1 MSWRDAPV
9 VEDYDLHAVPV
20 PPSGIPEQAP
30 SSVLEDVT
38 GIAKSAGAYA
48 KGAALPTIGSI
59 ALPAAAT
66 ALAGPANLP
75 FIPLE
80 QGIGSGI
87 GEGINQLTGITE
99 PSLKQLGMA
108 TVAPIMM
115 GYGLNLLRTG
125 SAVGKTLNTEA
136 PKMATQQM
144 QGYRN
149 AIPSQ
154 ALFEQATQQGV
165 KIPLSKTMTALQ
177 DLRTSIGEA
186 TPAGQRAFETVLKQT
201 GLEDLATMP
210 GGVTPSKLQHLLAD
224 VGKLQSQA
232 SKEGGL
238 KAGYLGQFFGALKD
252 DLEQSGSSLAGARQ
266 AFKRESVLNE
276 IDDAVSNAMFI
287 KKGQGLQTEFS
298 ANKILNTLN
307 KTDEGLGKYF
317 SQSFTPKEQVEIKSL
332 FGFLNSLPSLKP
344 GAGQQFGSGRF
355 FERVTR
361 SGGGGG
367 VGAGIGF
374 ALYGAPGAAVGA
386 GVGVLAPEVAEA
398 SKLVLQAWK
407 MPGGRQIVKNLLT
420 NSDGALTPYV
430 GSTLTAFVTG
440 LNATQARP
448 PSVSGTMLQPM
459 PNDFLAGSRLS
470 EYRDATLDPTSARPQ
485 SMRH

>member
-1 MSWRDAPV
+1 MAACACAFASMILAFISSKASVVDA
-9 VEDYDLHAVPV
+9 ETTVPD
-20 PPSGIPEQAP
+20 AC
-30 SSVLEDVT
+30 
-38 GIAKSAGAYA
+38 
-48 KGAALPTIGSI
+48 AALIRACSFPESVVIDVASSI

-75 FIPLE
+75 FVPLE

-99 PSLKQLGMA
+99 PSLKQLGLA
-108 TVAPIMM
+108 TVAPIAM

-125 SAVGKTLNTEA
+125 SAIGKTLNTEA
-136 PKMATQQM
+136 PAMATQQM
-144 QGYRN
+144 SGYR
-149 AIPSQ
+149 AAVP
-154 ALFEQATQQGV
+154 AKTLFDQATQQGV
-165 KIPLSKTMTALQ
+165 TVPLSKTMTALQ
-177 DLRTSIGEA
+177 DLRVSMSDA

-201 GLEDLATMP
+201 GLEDLATQP
-210 GGVTPSKLQHLLAD
+210 GGVTPSKLQNLLAD
-224 VGKLQSQA
+224 VGKLQAQA

-252 DLEQSGSSLAGARQ
+252 DLDNSGALLGQARQ
-266 AFKRESVLNE
+266 AFKRETVLND
-276 IDDAVSNAMFI
+276 IDDAISNAMFV

-307 KTDEGLGKYF
+307 KTDEGLGKFF

-344 GAGQQFGSGRF
+344 GAGQQYGSGRF
-355 FERVTR
+355 FERITR

-374 ALYGAPGAAVGA
+374 ALGGVPGAAVGA
-386 GVGVLAPEVAEA
+386 GVGILAPEAA
-398 SKLVLQAWK
+398 AAGKLLMQAWK
-407 MPGGRQIVKNLLT
+407 MPGGRQVVKSLLT
-420 NSDGALTPYV
+420 NTDGAWTPYV
-430 GSTLTAFVTG
+430 GSTLTSFVAG
-440 LNATQARP
+440 LNSTQARP
-448 PSVSGTMLQPM
+448 PSFSGTMLQPM
-459 PNDFLAGSRLS
+459 PNDALPGTRLS
-470 EYRDATLDPTSARPQ
+470 DYKDTTLDPTSSRPM